1 MAPIYIRIPQFEVM
15 SPRED
20 LRFHLWK
27 LNCGGRSG
35 RSGRSQRK
43 VAAATVASK
52 AWLRDVAWLRG
63 KAPFFVRQKIRR
75 TSLPFQVFESF
86 MYFQQAFWT
95 GLDTFKA
102 VSNCFFGAGSI
113 HSGGRYFSENCQT
126 KAFKIFERLNPLVPW
141 MPLEMLPFN
150 HPLARLVTASLPRES
165 TNYWNILKPTRK
177 AEN

>member
-1 MAPIYIRIPQFEVM
+1 MGQFSSLAIFRHLYHHSFIIMAPIYIRIPQFEVM

-20 LRFHLWK
+20 LRFHLRK

-63 KAPFFVRQKIRR
+63 KAPFFVRQNIRR

-95 GLDTFKA
+95 GLEFSSCFELLLRSRFDTFRW
-102 VSNCFFGAGSI
+102 SNYVELMKTVRPRHSRFSNAWTHWFHGCHWRCCPSI
-113 HSGGRYFSENCQT
+113 
-126 KAFKIFERLNPLVPW
+126 
-141 MPLEMLPFN
+141 
-150 HPLARLVTASLPRES
+150 
-165 TNYWNILKPTRK
+165 ILWQG
-177 AEN
+177 